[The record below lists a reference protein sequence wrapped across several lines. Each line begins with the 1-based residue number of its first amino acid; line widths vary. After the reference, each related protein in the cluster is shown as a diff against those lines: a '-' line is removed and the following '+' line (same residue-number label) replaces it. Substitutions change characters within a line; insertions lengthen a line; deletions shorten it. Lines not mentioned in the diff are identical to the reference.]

1 MRENII
7 ECTELVEIQVNPTT
21 NTGNTISFTNTG
33 SLSKIAQ
40 WPITGIEAY
49 HVDIMPISPLSNLP
63 LCTVTRLKKTFLNM
77 YYAPNFS
84 NLGAGEYITK
94 HPLVSLI
101 NVDQGTNPF
110 VFDRQVFD
118 RQIMQW
124 DKCEIF
130 SPTVFSDEETA
141 YAFVF
146 NISYAVST
154 IAKTGIP
161 TPGIMKQLIDNVNA
175 INKRIGGR

>member
-7 ECTELVEIQVNPTT
+7 ECSELVEITVNPAT

-33 SLSKIAQ
+33 ALSKIAQ
-40 WPITGIEAY
+40 WPIIGIEAY
-49 HVDIMPISPLSNLP
+49 HVDIMPISPISNLP
-63 LCTVTRLKKTFLNM
+63 LCTVARLQRTFLNM

-84 NLGAGEYITK
+84 PLGAGEYITK
-94 HPLVSLI
+94 HPLVSLV
-101 NVDQGTNPF
+101 NVSEGANPF
-110 VFDRQVFD
+110 VYDRQVFD

-130 SPTVFSDEETA
+130 SPLIFSDEGTS

-146 NISYAVST
+146 NITYAVST
-154 IAKTGIP
+154 IAKTGAP
-161 TPGIMKQLIDNVNA
+161 TPGTLKQIIDNVNA
-175 INKRIGGR
+175 LNRRLGGR